1 MSNVGKILSP
11 TPEAWATG
19 QHQQPSGVRSVNHA
33 HLEKE
38 MNKARSALAKHDAH
52 TPEDTAGRAAK
63 LTRAIAAHQA
73 LINAQHHIASHGWSP
88 GHKIFGFTR
97 KDHLGHVIKGG
108 RKRRTRRHSQKKRHT
123 RRHKRKRRRRKH
135 RHTYQCRR
143 HTCQCRR
150 HTRRRRRR
158 RRR

>member
-1 MSNVGKILSP
+1 MSNVGEILSP
-11 TPEAWATG
+11 TPEKWATS
-19 QHQQPSGVRSVNHA
+19 QHQQPSGARLVNHA

-38 MNKARSALAKHDAH
+38 MNKARSALAKHDVH

-73 LINAQHHIASHGWSP
+73 LITAKHPIASHGWSP

-108 RKRRTRRHSQKKRHT
+108 RKKRTRRHS
-123 RRHKRKRRRRKH
+123 RKNAIQDINANGADENIAVHAVAVVVAGAVVDVK
-135 RHTYQCRR
+135 
-143 HTCQCRR
+143 
-150 HTRRRRRR
+150 
-158 RRR
+158 